1 MSSSQTI
8 PTVTIFG
15 ATAGTGLLTLKKCL
29 AAGHSV
35 NALARTPSKLE
46 SLVSEYP
53 DLLHVIKGDIHDS
66 PSVKEALVHGSL
78 AADIV
83 ISAIG
88 MALHMEGIKV
98 ASPDPTICEVGTRN
112 IIEKLSDLQTENM
125 AGPSK
130 PSKLIILS
138 TTGISEKRDIPL
150 MIKPF
155 YHWGLA
161 IPHND
166 KKKME
171 DIVIDSQWP
180 WVLVRPSFLLDGD
193 SKGLASIKT
202 GTELPSARSKAE
214 HAIGYTI
221 RREDVALWIY
231 EECVSSSGHWDKWT
245 RNCVS
250 LTY

>member
-1 MSSSQTI
+1 MSPPQAI
-8 PTVTIFG
+8 PTITIFG

-53 DLLHVIKGDIHDS
+53 NLLRVTKGDIHDT
-66 PSVKEALVHGSL
+66 PSIKEALVHGNF

-83 ISAIG
+83 ISTIG
-88 MALHMEGIKV
+88 MPLHMDGIKV

-112 IIEKLSDLQTENM
+112 ILEKLSDLQNENM
-125 AGPSK
+125 AGPSR

-138 TTGISEKRDIPL
+138 TTGISERRDIPL

-171 DIVIDSQWP
+171 DIVIDSKWP
-180 WVLVRPSFLLDGD
+180 WLLIRPSFLLDGE
-193 SKGLASIKT
+193 SKGLAYIRT
-202 GTELPSARSKAE
+202 GAEIPSAKSKAE

-231 EECVSSSGHWDKWT
+231 EECVSGSGHWDRWCRK
-245 RNCVS
+245 CVS